1 MIDGCGR
8 EIDHLRLS
16 LTDRCNLACR
26 YCVPKGAPPRGNM
39 IDEGFAFE
47 LVRWLSQ
54 RHGIRHI
61 RLTGGE
67 PLLYPSL
74 LSLIERLSSLHAL
87 HQITLTTNGQAL
99 TSKSKA
105 LHRAGLSRVNV
116 SLDTLDQ
123 DRFAALTGGGQI
135 AQTLAGIEAAV
146 DVGLSPVKINVVAQ
160 RDFNDRELPAI
171 AEWGLSR
178 GCVVRFLEVMP
189 IGPLAHVADRHLV
202 PASEILERLGE
213 RFDLKPIGQ
222 TLGQPSTDYA
232 ARRGDLRGVIG
243 LIAPTTR
250 PFCSACRRIRVTSGG
265 LLVPCLHANRHA
277 DLFQCWN
284 GKAALADGRQ
294 WDAARADALLREAVL
309 AKPAVGNES
318 QSLTMLSLGG

>member
-26 YCVPKGAPPRGNM
+26 YCVPKGAAPRGKM

-47 LVRWLSQ
+47 LVRWLSE

-74 LSLIERLSSLHAL
+74 LSLIERLSNLDSL

-99 TSKSKA
+99 ASKSKA

-116 SLDTLDQ
+116 SLDTLDR
-123 DRFAALTGGGQI
+123 DRFAALTRGGQI
-135 AQTLAGIEAAV
+135 GHTLAGIEAAV
-146 DVGLSPVKINVVAQ
+146 EAGLTPVKINVVAQ
-160 RDFNDRELPAI
+160 RDFNDCELPAI

-213 RFDLKPIGQ
+213 RFDLKPIDQSHGKAAFAV
-222 TLGQPSTDYA
+222 GQPSTDYA

-250 PFCSACRRIRVTSGG
+250 PFCSACRRIRVTSSG
-265 LLVPCLHANRHA
+265 LLVPCLHANQHA

-284 GKAALADGRQ
+284 GRH
-294 WDAARADALLREAVL
+294 WDTSRADALLREAVL
-309 AKPAVGNES
+309 SKPAVGNES
-318 QSLTMLSLGG
+318 QSLTMVTLGG